1 MTKKISIIGIAT
13 VTLYFISV
21 VLFLITKTETALSVW
36 ELMTIFSAPV
46 VLFVLLELNTLL
58 DVTSIY
64 KSAMLVF
71 MSCTCALTG
80 VAHIVNLTVTRR
92 LIREGVNVPTYFQ
105 IGHWPSA
112 EMAADY
118 LAWGFFVGLALLC
131 IGLGCKGENQY
142 RCTLKIT
149 LLICGLLCL
158 IGFFGA
164 VFINEN
170 IWYVAPMGYGFGL
183 MVICMQIYRFNILM
197 NDGRKNGDRSGE
209 TCLKE

>member
-1 MTKKISIIGIAT
+1 MKQCVSIGFLMRKYNQCKGFAT

-21 VLFLITKTETALSVW
+21 SLFLITKTEVALSVW

-46 VLFVLLELNTLL
+46 VLLVLLELSTLL
-58 DVTSIY
+58 GVASIY
-64 KSAMLVF
+64 RSAMLVF

-92 LIREGVNVPTYFQ
+92 LIGEGVNVPTYFQ
-105 IGHWPSA
+105 IGYWPSV
-112 EMAADY
+112 EMATDY
-118 LAWGFFVGLALLC
+118 LAWGFFMGLALLC
-131 IGLGCKGENQY
+131 IGLGCKDENKK

-183 MVICMQIYRFNILM
+183 LVICMQMYRLNILF
-197 NDGRKNGDRSGE
+197 NDV
-209 TCLKE
+209 